1 MKTSFFAMTFFILF
15 QLSAFSQR
23 NKNENK
29 IQEAM
34 NAQQKAWNNADL
46 DGYMGYYWRSD
57 SLKFIGKSG
66 VSYGWEI
73 TLQHYKKSYPDKE
86 SMGVLTFADIKMYK
100 LKWNLIMVTGSWK
113 LERKRDMLSG
123 YYTLLW
129 KKIKGK
135 WLIIVDHTS

>member
-1 MKTSFFAMTFFILF
+1 MKTSFLAMAFFVLF

-29 IQEAM
+29 IQDAM
-34 NAQQKAWNNADL
+34 NTQQKAWNNADI
-46 DGYMGYYWRSD
+46 DGYMGYYWNSD

-73 TLQHYKKSYPDKE
+73 TLQHYKKSYPGKE

-113 LERKRDMLSG
+113 LERKRDALSG
-123 YYTLLW
+123 YYSLLW
-129 KKIKGK
+129 RKIKGK